1 VVVVNEG
8 ALAEAEQQI
17 RSDVLAC
24 APGAVAATKTLL
36 RQLATIPDEQ
46 KMRVAAENFTACLK
60 GDEGVE
66 GVASFL
72 EKRPPNW
79 QQEN

>member
-1 VVVVNEG
+1 
-8 ALAEAEQQI
+8 
-17 RSDVLAC
+17 
-24 APGAVAATKTLL
+24 VAATKTLL